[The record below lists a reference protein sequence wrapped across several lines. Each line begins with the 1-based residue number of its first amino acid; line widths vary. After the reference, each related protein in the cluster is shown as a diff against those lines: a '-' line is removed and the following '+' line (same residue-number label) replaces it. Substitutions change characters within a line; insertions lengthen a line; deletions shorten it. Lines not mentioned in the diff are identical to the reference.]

1 LICFISQ
8 STRGYHSAVDE
19 IETGDDEMINTIF
32 TSGTLANFI
41 DSDLFYKFRKSRVT
55 VVASIIT
62 VAMITA
68 AIFAPWI
75 APHNPFDVA
84 TLSLLDSEIP
94 PVWAE
99 GGDSR
104 FILGTDS
111 QGRDILSALL
121 YGSRISM
128 SVGFVSVAIAM
139 VFGVIVG
146 LVSGYFGGIIDA
158 IFMRIADVMLSFPT
172 ILVALLVSGIVRG
185 VLPGEMHD
193 NAALIV
199 LVFAIA
205 VTTWVQYARTVRG
218 STMVEREREYVQAAR
233 LVGRRPFAI
242 MFSHVLPNVLGP
254 VLVISTI
261 NLAMAVLIEATL
273 SFLGVGMPPTN
284 PSLGTLI
291 RVGNEYLFSGVWWV
305 VIFPSLTLV
314 ILVLAVNLLG
324 DWLRDAL
331 NPKLR

>member
-1 LICFISQ
+1 
-8 STRGYHSAVDE
+8 
-19 IETGDDEMINTIF
+19 M
-32 TSGTLANFI
+32 LARLFSNSSIAAFL
-41 DSDLFYKFRKSRVT
+41 DSDLFYKFRTSRVT
-55 VVASIIT
+55 VIAAIVT
-62 VAMITA
+62 FVMITA
-68 AIFAPWI
+68 AALAPWI
-75 APHNPFDVA
+75 APHNPFDVS
-84 TLSLLDSEIP
+84 TLSLWDSELP
-94 PVWAE
+94 PVWVE

-104 FILGTDS
+104 FLLGTDG
-111 QGRDILSALL
+111 QGRDIFSALL

-128 SVGFVSVAIAM
+128 SVGFISVAIAM
-139 VFGVIVG
+139 AFGVSVG
-146 LVSGYFGGIIDA
+146 LISGYYGGWVDA
-158 IFMRIADVMLSFPT
+158 IFMRVADVMLSFPT

-185 VLPGEMHD
+185 VLPSEMHD
-193 NAALIV
+193 NAALVV

-218 STMVEREREYVQAAR
+218 STMVERNREYVLAAR
-233 LVGRRPFAI
+233 LLGRSSFAI
-242 MFSHVLPNVLGP
+242 MVRHVLPNVLGP

-261 NLAMAVLIEATL
+261 NLAMAILIEATL

-314 ILVLAVNLLG
+314 ALVLAVNLLG

>member
-1 LICFISQ
+1 MNAIAATR
-8 STRGYHSAVDE
+8 STIAA
-19 IETGDDEMINTIF
+19 F
-32 TSGTLANFI
+32 L
-41 DSDLFYKFRKSRVT
+41 DSDMFYSFRRSRVT
-55 VVASIIT
+55 VIATIVTLVI
-62 VAMITA
+62 VLA
-68 AIFAPWI
+68 AVFAPWI
-75 APHNPFDVA
+75 APHDPFDVA
-84 TLSLLDSEIP
+84 TLSLLDSELP

-99 GGDSR
+99 GGDPR
-104 FILGTDS
+104 FLLGTDN
-111 QGRDILSALL
+111 QGRDVFSAIL
-121 YGSRISM
+121 YGSRISLA
-128 SVGFVSVAIAM
+128 VGFVSVAVAM
-139 VFGVIVG
+139 AAGVAVG
-146 LVSGYFGGIIDA
+146 LISGYFGGLVDA

-185 VLPGEMHD
+185 ALPREMHD
-193 NAALIV
+193 NAALVV

-218 STMVEREREYVQAAR
+218 STMVERSREYVLAAR
-233 LVGRRPFAI
+233 LVGRKPFAI
-242 MFSHVLPNVLGP
+242 IFRHILPNVMGP
-254 VLVISTI
+254 VLVIATI

-291 RVGNEYLFSGVWWV
+291 RVGNEYLFSGIWWV

-314 ILVLAVNLLG
+314 VLVLAVNLLG